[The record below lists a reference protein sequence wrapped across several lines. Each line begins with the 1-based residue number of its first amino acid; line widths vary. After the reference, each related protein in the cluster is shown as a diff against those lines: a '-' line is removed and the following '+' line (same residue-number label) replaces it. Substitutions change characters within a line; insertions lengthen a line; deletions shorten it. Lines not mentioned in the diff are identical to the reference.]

1 MFPKGFFILV
11 TPFKHSLQMY
21 LESSNGTVFIQT
33 LPHIIFHSFPKK
45 NINPPQN
52 RAWNSFAYL
61 FPLPDNSR
69 SFHTVLSFSV
79 ISAGLEGMM
88 GEGAPH
94 SPENPDDPNVCV
106 GETKSGSQPK
116 SEVMGAGNGCEEEER
131 LASFEVENSIRRR
144 PPLKRQITRNQSDP
158 KILPVWSWA
167 LLKCTTS
174 KIDHGSSLPNA
185 DKNFYMFFWS
195 KFTSSTSHAKSGFI
209 FLKYFDLRR
218 LILRVRRPRLRKIW

>member
-1 MFPKGFFILV
+1 MFAK
-11 TPFKHSLQMY
+11 Y
-21 LESSNGTVFIQT
+21 LSP
-33 LPHIIFHSFPKK
+33 LHL
-45 NINPPQN
+45 PQN
-52 RAWNSFAYL
+52 RARNSFAYL

-116 SEVMGAGNGCEEEER
+116 SEVMGAGSGCEEEER

-158 KILPVWSWA
+158 KILPV
-167 LLKCTTS
+167 
-174 KIDHGSSLPNA
+174 
-185 DKNFYMFFWS
+185 
-195 KFTSSTSHAKSGFI
+195 
-209 FLKYFDLRR
+209 
-218 LILRVRRPRLRKIW
+218 

>member
-1 MFPKGFFILV
+1 MSPLSNSISKCILELS
-11 TPFKHSLQMY
+11 KSM
-21 LESSNGTVFIQT
+21 VFIQT
-33 LPHIIFHSFPKK
+33 LPHIIIHSFAK
-45 NINPPQN
+45 NISPLHLPQN
-52 RAWNSFAYL
+52 RARNSFAYL

-116 SEVMGAGNGCEEEER
+116 SEVMGAGSGCEEEER

-158 KILPVWSWA
+158 KILPV
-167 LLKCTTS
+167 
-174 KIDHGSSLPNA
+174 
-185 DKNFYMFFWS
+185 
-195 KFTSSTSHAKSGFI
+195 
-209 FLKYFDLRR
+209 
-218 LILRVRRPRLRKIW
+218 